1 MLTGKF
7 PWDQPSDEDP
17 GYKRWLAE
25 YSNGNLTS
33 LNNIN
38 TINNNSNS
46 SSTTPVLIPLSTSKK
61 RKINSTSVLNKRT
74 SSTSSIDSLQHA
86 ISPISTD
93 KYQTGLIN

>member
-17 GYKRWLAE
+17 GYKRWLA
-25 YSNGNLTS
+25 GLNLTS

-46 SSTTPVLIPLSTSKK
+46 SSTTPVLVPLSTSKK
-61 RKINSTSVLNKRT
+61 RKIIPTSVLNKRT

-86 ISPISTD
+86 ISSISTD
-93 KYQTGLIN
+93 KY